1 MHVSI
6 TYHYQNNIIAE
17 ASVLCEFEEQVSLDC
32 SAETKTSSSSTS
44 SLTFCH
50 SRMWC
55 ALLLLLC
62 LAMANKRT
70 GRHQI
75 ALTIQMCNLR
85 RLTSSPDSG
94 LRWQTMTSTI
104 WCVWQLFIV
113 PQTERKLLQTDRC
126 LCWICWPPQWM
137 PLTMSLYCNYASNP
151 YGSCKHHF
159 CWLIPPLATWCPSN
173 FGAKQTSCHV

>member
-6 TYHYQNNIIAE
+6 TYHYQNNIITE
-17 ASVLCEFEEQVSLDC
+17 ASVFCEQVSLDC

-44 SLTFCH
+44 SLTFCQ

-75 ALTIQMCNLR
+75 ALTIQMCNLC
-85 RLTSSPDSG
+85 RLTSSPGSG

-113 PQTERKLLQTDRC
+113 PQTERKLLQTDR
-126 LCWICWPPQWM
+126 
-137 PLTMSLYCNYASNP
+137 TDAFAGYAGHLS
-151 YGSCKHHF
+151 G
-159 CWLIPPLATWCPSN
+159 CPS
-173 FGAKQTSCHV
+173 QCHYIAIMRATPMAVPNTIFAD